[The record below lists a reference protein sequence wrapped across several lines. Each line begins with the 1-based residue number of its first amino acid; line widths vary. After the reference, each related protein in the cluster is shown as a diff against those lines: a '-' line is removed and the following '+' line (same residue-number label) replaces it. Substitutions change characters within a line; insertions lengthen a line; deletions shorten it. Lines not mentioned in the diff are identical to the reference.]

1 MVAFP
6 KTSPLFKKLFLKK
19 TDFYISI
26 YSQTLFEASCLGI
39 PVVYYKK
46 DTEITN
52 KPFDNNSELVT
63 ILNTDDMIQAFYDFK
78 ANNQRYELFL
88 NSKVMEQYIGFL
100 DGNNLTRNIDFI
112 YKILRKESLK

>member
-1 MVAFP
+1 MIEV
-6 KTSPLFKKLFLKK
+6 LKK

-52 KPFDNNSELVT
+52 PPFDNNSELVT
-63 ILNTDDMIQAFYDFK
+63 VSTIDSLMKAFVDFK
-78 ANNQRYELFL
+78 NNDYRYKNFL
-88 NSKVMEQYIGFL
+88 DKKIMEQYIGSL
-100 DGNNLTRNIDFI
+100 DGKNLDRNIDFI
-112 YKILRKESLK
+112 HNLLGKTI

>member
-1 MVAFP
+1 M
-6 KTSPLFKKLFLKK
+6 
-19 TDFYISI
+19 
-26 YSQTLFEASCLGI
+26 
-39 PVVYYKK
+39 VYYKK
-46 DTEITN
+46 DTEIIN

-78 ANNQRYELFL
+78 ANYQRYELFL

-112 YKILRKESLK
+112 YKNNPKSLNKL